1 MDEMITVIIPNYN
14 GGKTI
19 SFCLES
25 IFRSTY
31 KNFEVIIV
39 DGGSTDNSIEIIRKF
54 DCKLVKLNRE
64 EDNISRAYSIGVEI
78 SKGNLL
84 LFTDSDSCLP
94 KDALEKINDMFNT
107 EKDISAIVGMPDA
120 FCKFKNIASQHFNLR
135 IHFNYLQ
142 MPDYIPIIYGCFS
155 AVRRKAF
162 FDVGG
167 FDVDH
172 TGVDDNDLGYRLS
185 DKGYKIKLNKNIQT
199 NHYHYITFFKLLK
212 NDFIRAS
219 ARIKL
224 MIRRRKFKQT
234 FAEKRFISTPIAQI
248 YSAMIIPFIF
258 SSLIGLFFS
267 LYSVFF
273 MLFFLLL
280 FYFFNKN
287 YLSFLKRQKG
297 LLFSVLIYFLLLID
311 MTVVDFGIFSGLVS
325 YVRGQTD
332 H

>member
-1 MDEMITVIIPNYN
+1 MEEMISVVIPNYN
-14 GGKTI
+14 RGKTI
-19 SFCLES
+19 SLALES
-25 IFRSTY
+25 VFSSTY
-31 KNFEVIIV
+31 KNYEVIVV

-54 DCKLVKLNRE
+54 DCKLVELNRE
-64 EDNISRAYSIGVEI
+64 EDKHSRALNAGVEI
-78 SKGNLL
+78 SKGNIL
-84 LFTDSDSCLP
+84 LFIDTDSCLP
-94 KDALEKINDMFNT
+94 RDALEKINDMFNR
-107 EKDISAIVGMPDA
+107 EKDISVIVGMPDA

-135 IHFNYLQ
+135 IHFNYLH
-142 MPDYIPIIYGCFS
+142 MPDYISTLYGSVC
-155 AVRRKAF
+155 AIRREAF

-167 FDVDH
+167 FDANL
-172 TGVDDNDLGYRLS
+172 TESDDNDLGYRLS
-185 DKGYKIKLNKNIQT
+185 DRGYKIKLNKNIQI
-199 NHYHYITFFKLLK
+199 NHYKHITFLKLLK
-212 NDFIRAS
+212 NDFKRAS

-248 YSAMIIPFIF
+248 YSVMVTPFIF
-258 SSLIGLFFS
+258 SAVIGSFFS
-267 LYSVFF
+267 IYSVFF

-311 MTVVDFGIFSGLVS
+311 MSVVGFGIFSGLVS
-325 YVRGQTD
+325 YVRGQTY